1 MATAPLPPTNPRK
14 LLLQPQHIISQYRRL
29 LLSGSILLGGLIVL
43 SWLFVMATRQRAQWE
58 SPVRLVSSSQP
69 LTFAEKPAPPPPTPP
84 PPEPPRV
91 QQSYSLP
98 PTRTVTTR
106 SSSPAKEDADA
117 KRRKEALLKAL
128 RASVKVDNFSLDSEA
143 RSHVSPTPVALQQET
158 PIEPRQ
164 TLEIPSSWTPAQA
177 ANTAPVGQS
186 WAPNERLVGRSQR
199 FWQQSSYGNAAQ
211 WLAATVEPPRSPYTL
226 HAGTV
231 VPAILTQE
239 LNSDLEGALS
249 AIVTRD
255 VFDSITGTQRV
266 IPQGARLFGL
276 YDAEVQTNSPRL
288 HLAFKTLYFP
298 NGYSLSLN
306 GMPGV
311 DRTGMAGVSDQVNRH
326 FWQRYGSAA
335 VLSLVTAGISL
346 AIHRRSGFYSY
357 GPEDAATYGA
367 GQVMGQAVGEDL
379 RQQLRIRPTLTVPAG
394 YVFNLLVSQDIVFPG
409 PYPFT
414 ASSLALRQDVGQ

>member
-1 MATAPLPPTNPRK
+1 MASAPSPPTSPRK
-14 LLLQPQHIISQYRRL
+14 LLLQPRYIISQYRRL

-43 SWLFVMATRQRAQWE
+43 SWMFVMATRNRPQWE
-58 SPVRLVSSSQP
+58 SSVRLVSSSQP
-69 LTFAEKPAPPPPTPP
+69 LTFAEKPPTPPPPTPP
-84 PPEPPRV
+84 PEPPRY
-91 QQSYSLP
+91 QQSYSFP
-98 PTRTVTTR
+98 PAQSLTPR
-106 SSSPAKEDADA
+106 SPSPPKEDADA

-128 RASVKVDNFSLDSEA
+128 RASVKVDNFSLDGEQRGHGGA
-143 RSHVSPTPVALQQET
+143 TPVALQQET
-158 PIEPRQ
+158 SSEPHQ
-164 TLEIPSSWTPAQA
+164 TLEIPSSWTPSPTS
-177 ANTAPVGQS
+177 NMGSGGHP
-186 WAPNERLVGRSQR
+186 WPPNERAVGRSQQ
-199 FWQQSSYGNAAQ
+199 FWQQSSYSTAGQ
-211 WLAATVEPPRSPYTL
+211 WLAASVEPPRSPYTL

-231 VPAILTQE
+231 IPAILTQE
-239 LNSDLEGALS
+239 VNSDLEGALS

-255 VFDSITGTQRV
+255 VFDSINGTQRV

-276 YDAEVQTNSPRL
+276 YDADVQTNSPRL

-311 DRTGMAGVSDQVNRH
+311 DSTGMAGVSDQVNRH

-357 GPEDAATYGA
+357 SPEDAATYGA
-367 GQVMGQAVGEDL
+367 GQVMGQAVAEDL
-379 RQQLRIRPTLTVPAG
+379 RQQLHVRPTLMVPAG
-394 YVFNLLVSQDIVFPG
+394 YAFNLLVSQDIVFPG

-414 ASSLALRQDVGQ
+414 ASPLALSQNGGR